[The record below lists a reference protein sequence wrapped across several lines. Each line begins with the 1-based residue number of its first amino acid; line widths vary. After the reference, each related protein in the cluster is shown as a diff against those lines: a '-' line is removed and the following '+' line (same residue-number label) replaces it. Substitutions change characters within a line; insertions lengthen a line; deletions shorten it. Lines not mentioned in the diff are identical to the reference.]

1 MTVPTSHITI
11 CICTFRRRE
20 MLQSL
25 LDDLREQETGGLF
38 TYSVLVVDND
48 RQGSAE
54 QVVSEFRAQ
63 QPFRVD
69 YFIEPRQNIA
79 LARNKAIE
87 NAIGDYVV
95 FIDDDESPIRRWL
108 LTLFEAC
115 NKFKAYGALG
125 PVHPRFDQ
133 APPDWV
139 VKGKFYA
146 RPTYPTGFVIDWPKG
161 RTGNTL
167 LKMEVF
173 AGETQPFRPEFRTAE
188 DQDFFRRMIE
198 KGYFFIWCDEAVAY
212 ETVPPIRWKRS
223 LLLRRALLRGYT
235 SLSHPTFAIRD
246 AFKSAVAAPAYALAL
261 PFALLMGQ
269 GKFMNL
275 LVRLCDHL
283 GILLGLV
290 GINPVKEPYVT
301 T

>member
-1 MTVPTSHITI
+1 MTGLTSHITI

-54 QVVSEFRAQ
+54 QVVSEFGAQ
-63 QPFRVD
+63 QSFRVD

-87 NAIGDYVV
+87 NAVGDYVV
-95 FIDDDESPIRRWL
+95 FIDDDESPIRCWL

-115 NKFKAYGALG
+115 NRFNAYGALG
-125 PVHPRFDQ
+125 PVHPRFDEP
-133 APPDWV
+133 PPDWV

-167 LKMEVF
+167 LKREVF
-173 AGETQPFRPEFRTAE
+173 AGEPQPFRPEFRTAE

-246 AFKSAVAAPAYALAL
+246 VFKSAVGAPAYALAL

-269 GKFMNL
+269 GKFMSL

>member
-1 MTVPTSHITI
+1 
-11 CICTFRRRE
+11 
-20 MLQSL
+20 
-25 LDDLREQETGGLF
+25 
-38 TYSVLVVDND
+38 
-48 RQGSAE
+48 
-54 QVVSEFRAQ
+54 
-63 QPFRVD
+63 
-69 YFIEPRQNIA
+69 
-79 LARNKAIE
+79 
-87 NAIGDYVV
+87 
-95 FIDDDESPIRRWL
+95 
-108 LTLFEAC
+108 LFEAC
-115 NKFKAYGALG
+115 NKFNAYGALG
-125 PVHPRFDQ
+125 PVHPRFDE
-133 APPDWV
+133 PPPNWV

-246 AFKSAVAAPAYALAL
+246 ALKSAVAAPAYALAL